1 MSFRRGAA
9 GKRRDANEPAIVEA
23 LRGLGCEITYLGGF
37 GCPDLL
43 VRSPRGRWVPLEVKA
58 PKGRLQASQR
68 AIAWPIVR
76 SVEEAVDAV
85 FGG

>member
-1 MSFRRGAA
+1 
-9 GKRRDANEPAIVEA
+9 
-23 LRGLGCEITYLGGF
+23 
-37 GCPDLL
+37 

-58 PKGRLQASQR
+58 PKGRLQVSQR
-68 AIAWPIVR
+68 AITWPVVR